1 MRRNPSSPC
10 PPRAWARD
18 APCLFLPDAGLSLRL
33 PGLRRVPDRLPG
45 QGALEMVPFETQ
57 RKRRP
62 NFDNYAMNEKLLKKD
77 IISDKSV
84 KTAQFAKPYFQFSA
98 ACAAAETT
106 YIKLVTQLFGSR
118 MYVANASGA
127 PPPTAVPCP

>member
-1 MRRNPSSPC
+1 
-10 PPRAWARD
+10 
-18 APCLFLPDAGLSLRL
+18 
-33 PGLRRVPDRLPG
+33 
-45 QGALEMVPFETQ
+45 MVPFETQ
-57 RKRRP
+57 REQQP

-98 ACAAAETT
+98 ACAGCAETT

-118 MYVANASGA
+118 MYVATPPAA